1 MFPTTTP
8 GTQSRPNDL
17 RPGRKKQQPFKSNR
31 QKHGQRHHEDSS
43 SEQDSSNSNY
53 SGSVGRD
60 NELVSGG
67 STLGHSSS
75 SIQTME
81 GKSHQ
86 RGHQQKMERPHPSQP
101 SSSNNWHAINGA
113 QVGRSE
119 IALMLLA
126 IVCQAVI
133 WRVV

>member
-8 GTQSRPNDL
+8 STQSHSNDL
-17 RPGRKKQQPFKSNR
+17 RPGRKKQQPSKSNR
-31 QKHGQRHHEDSS
+31 RKYGQRHHEDSS
-43 SEQDSSNSNY
+43 GEQDSSNPNY
-53 SGSVGRD
+53 SSSAGRE
-60 NELVSGG
+60 NELVPGG
-67 STLGHSSS
+67 STLDHSSS
-75 SIQTME
+75 SIQKME

-119 IALMLLA
+119 IAMMLLA
-126 IVCQAVI
+126 SVCQAVI